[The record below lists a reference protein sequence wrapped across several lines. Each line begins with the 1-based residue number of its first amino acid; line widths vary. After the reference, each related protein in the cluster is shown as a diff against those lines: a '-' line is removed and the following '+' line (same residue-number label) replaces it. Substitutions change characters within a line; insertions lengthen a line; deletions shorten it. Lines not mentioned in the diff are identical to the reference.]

1 MKAIV
6 LEKYG
11 LPKEV
16 LRVQEIDLPQPKE
29 KEVLVKIITTSINDY
44 DWSMVRGKPYLYR
57 LMYGLTKPKN
67 KILGMELS
75 GIIEKVG
82 ARVSKFNVGDE
93 VYGDISNFGFG
104 TFGEYICVPEHEL
117 LPKPKALS
125 FEEVVAIP
133 HAATLAF
140 QALQDL
146 GGIKTGKK
154 ILINGGGGGVG
165 TIGVQLAKTYQCHVT
180 GVDSAVK
187 LSKMRALGFD
197 EAIDYTTTD
206 FTQTG
211 EQYDLILDC
220 KSTKL
225 PKSYLKALKKNG
237 TYVTIGGH
245 IKSLLSI
252 FIWSKLKRKS
262 SGKNLLILSL
272 IPNKDL
278 ESITQFMLKNEFKL
292 QIDGPYSFDKIPG
305 LVQYFGNGLHQGKIV
320 IKIGSK

>member
-11 LPKEV
+11 LPEEV
-16 LRVQEIDLPQPKE
+16 LRIQEIDLPQPKE

-44 DWSMVRGKPYLYR
+44 DWSMVRGKPFLFR

-75 GIIEKVG
+75 GIIEKIGSG
-82 ARVSKFNVGDE
+82 ASKFKVGDE

-104 TFGEYICVPEHEL
+104 TFAEYISVPEKEL
-117 LPKPKALS
+117 LPKPKSLS

-133 HAATLAF
+133 HAAALAF

-146 GGIKTGKK
+146 GKIKTGQKV
-154 ILINGGGGGVG
+154 LINGGGGGVG
-165 TIGVQLAKTYQCHVT
+165 TIGVQIAKSYNCHVT
-180 GVDSAVK
+180 GVDSKSK

-197 EAIDYTTTD
+197 EVIDYTTTD

-211 EQYDLILDC
+211 DQYDLILDC
-220 KSTKL
+220 KSTKI

-245 IKSLLSI
+245 IKSLISI
-252 FIWSKLKRKS
+252 LIWSKLKPKS
-262 SGKNLLILSL
+262 LEKNLHILSL
-272 IPNKDL
+272 VPNKDL
-278 ESITQFMLKNEFKL
+278 ENITQYMLKNGFKF

-305 LVQYFGNGLHQGKIV
+305 MIQYFGRGLHQGKII
-320 IKIGSK
+320 IKIGSE